1 MEWFTPVVLGV
12 VVGNLLIALGCASVG
27 SFALL
32 RREVLFGD
40 VLAHAALPGIGL
52 AYLVSRRVELPILLL
67 GAAVTMGAA
76 VALSRVLQRVTHL
89 AEDLRLGVVL
99 SVSFGAGIVVL
110 TLLQQWQ
117 DPQQMSLWRFLFGQ
131 AAAVSWN
138 DVVMIAAVVVPV
150 LAFLALAF
158 KELVALAFDAEFVR
172 ALPLPLRW
180 VEVGFSMA
188 LVLVIVVSIQSVGV
202 VLMVALLVLPP
213 MAARLWVRRV
223 GALVVGAVVVAMV
236 SVLLGVW
243 VSLAVPRVPTGPVIV
258 TIAALLGALSHLVAP
273 RRGLLARLWDRL
285 RRAVQRWDE
294 HAHKVLYRLGE
305 ERQSWRT
312 AAWRRA
318 AARENAPW
326 IALWLWLRGSV
337 RWHPATGWT
346 ATEAGCRRARRI
358 VRRHRLWEL
367 YLERVLGLAPEDVH
381 AEAELVE
388 HVLSAELEAQLEAM
402 LGYPHH
408 DPHGRPIP
416 PGEP

>member
-1 MEWFTPVVLGV
+1 M
-12 VVGNLLIALGCASVG
+12 
-27 SFALL
+27 
-32 RREVLFGD
+32 
-40 VLAHAALPGIGL
+40 
-52 AYLVSRRVELPILLL
+52 
-67 GAAVTMGAA
+67 
-76 VALSRVLQRVTHL
+76 
-89 AEDLRLGVVL
+89 
-99 SVSFGAGIVVL
+99 
-110 TLLQQWQ
+110 
-117 DPQQMSLWRFLFGQ
+117 
-131 AAAVSWN
+131 
-138 DVVMIAAVVVPV
+138 
-150 LAFLALAF
+150 
-158 KELVALAFDAEFVR
+158 
-172 ALPLPLRW
+172 
-180 VEVGFSMA
+180 
-188 LVLVIVVSIQSVGV
+188 
-202 VLMVALLVLPP
+202 
-213 MAARLWVRRV
+213 
-223 GALVVGAVVVAMV
+223 
-236 SVLLGVW
+236 LLGVW

>member
-337 RWHPATGWT
+337 RWHPAAGWT